1 VPRRLLELVDALV
14 GEYQETVTD
23 AARVRDEAH
32 ARGDK
37 EIPELVYRAPPN
49 AVAATISLARMLDEA
64 DEFCRSGNHLLTL
77 ATPPELLAFRRWYLG
92 EFNAQLQGQPPL
104 PWPEADRQ
112 QLVASPTLWGPQ
124 S

>member
-1 VPRRLLELVDALV
+1 MRPAFGTRPAPAATRRSPSWCT
-14 GEYQETVTD
+14 GRHQ
-23 AARVRDEAH
+23 
-32 ARGDK
+32 
-37 EIPELVYRAPPN
+37 N
-49 AVAATISLARMLDEA
+49 AVAATVSLARMLDEA

-92 EFNAQLQGQPPL
+92 EFNAQLQGQSPL

-112 QLVASPTLWGPQ
+112 QLVASPTLRGPQ